1 MHPVTEPGSPGLAGP
16 FVIEADDPCL
26 DGHFPGNPLVP
37 GVVVLDLAARAL
49 DEMCGAPVQ
58 IGGITQVKFASPL
71 RPGEPLMIE
80 CQVRPRART
89 ASFRC
94 ASRGR
99 LIAEGV
105 FVFAVAPEQ

>member
-1 MHPVTEPGSPGLAGP
+1 MIEPGGRAGP

-26 DGHFPGNPLVP
+26 DGHFPGNPLIP

-49 DEMCGAPVQ
+49 DGMHGAPVE
-58 IGGITQVKFASPL
+58 IRGITQVKFASPL
-71 RPGEPLMIE
+71 RPGEPLIIE
-80 CQVRPRART
+80 FQVQAHAHT

-94 ASRGR
+94 ACGGR

-105 FVFAVAPEQ
+105 FVFAGAPGR

>member
-1 MHPVTEPGSPGLAGP
+1 MAEQHTPLRAGP
-16 FVIEADDPCL
+16 FVIASDDACL

-49 DEMCGAPVQ
+49 EKARTGPVEIAGVSQ
-58 IGGITQVKFASPL
+58 AKFASPL

-80 CQVRPRART
+80 CEAAPGAVSAR
-89 ASFRC
+89 FRC
-94 ASRGR
+94 VSAQR

-105 FVFAVAPEQ
+105 FLLRATPPR